1 MRNIVLEIS
10 YEGTRYSGWQIQ
22 KNATTV
28 QGIIQ
33 SAVSEIVKHPVK
45 LLGSGRTD
53 SGVHAI
59 GQVASFKTESSMS
72 QDEFKRAINRL
83 VPNDIRVVRAEA
95 VSDDFHP
102 RYSAKRRWYRYIIST
117 HTDPVPFFNNYSF
130 WVRRRLDVD
139 LLNRYSGRLIGSHNF
154 RNLST
159 MEEGEVPIRNVIECG
174 FMRRNDFVVL
184 DIVANSF
191 LRKMVRSIVG
201 TFLALEKR
209 GEPPGMIDEI
219 LVSRE
224 RSAFVQTSYAGGLYL
239 LKVFY

>member
-10 YEGTRYSGWQIQ
+10 YDGTRYSGWQIQ

-72 QDEFKRAINRL
+72 QDEFKLAINRL
-83 VPNDIRVVRAEA
+83 VPDDIRIVRAEA
-95 VSDDFHP
+95 VSDGFHP

-117 HTDPVPFFNNYSF
+117 HADPVPFFNNYSF

-139 LLNRYSGRLIGSHNF
+139 LLNRYSGRLIGSHDF

-159 MEEGEVPIRNVIECG
+159 MEEGDVPIRNVIECG

-209 GEPPGMIDEI
+209 GEPPEMIDEI